1 MPKQFKK
8 RSHKT
13 GLPPG
18 ALVHIGEKWS
28 EQARISVMQYN
39 EETLREKELADVRE
53 LPVPSGAS
61 LTTWIHVDG
70 LHDTAMLEQLGEKFD
85 LHPLVL
91 EDILNTDHRPKM
103 EDMGPYIFVIL
114 KCFAADVP
122 AMSEVKAEQVSLI
135 LGSNYVLSLQEKE
148 SNLLAPIRERIR
160 QNKGRI
166 RKAGADYL
174 AHAILDA
181 VVDSYFLVLEDMGEE
196 IDACEE
202 SLVNR
207 PGAAVMTRIQYLKR
221 NMTILRKAVW
231 PLREAVAALE
241 RSESSLIA
249 EATNIYLRDV
259 YDHTIQVMDTIESY
273 RDALSGMLDIYLSS
287 LSNRMNEIMKVLTI
301 IATIFIPLTFL
312 AGVYGMNFDYMPEL
326 RWRWG
331 YFMAWGVMIAVALVM
346 LKLFR
351 KNRWL

>member
-1 MPKQFKK
+1 MPQHKK

-39 EETLREKELADVRE
+39 EENLYERGLEVIKRKHLQDEEA
-53 LPVPSGAS
+53 

-70 LHDTAMLEQLGEKFD
+70 LHDTAILEQLGEEFN

-91 EDILNTDHRPKM
+91 EDILNTDHRPKL
-103 EDMGPYIFVIL
+103 EDMGPYIFLVL
-114 KCFAADVP
+114 KCFTAEPTSITEVR
-122 AMSEVKAEQVSLI
+122 SEQISLI
-135 LGSNYVLSLQEKE
+135 FGADFVLSLQEKE
-148 SNLLAPIRERIR
+148 SDLLVPIRERIR
-160 QNKGRI
+160 QSKGKI
-166 RKAGADYL
+166 RKAGADFL

-181 VVDSYFLVLEDMGEE
+181 VVDSYFSLLEDIGEE
-196 IDACEE
+196 IEDCEE
-202 SLVNR
+202 SLVNHPSSVILR
-207 PGAAVMTRIQYLKR
+207 RIHYLKR
-221 NMTILRKAVW
+221 NMTLLRKAVW

-241 RSESSLIA
+241 RSESPLIA
-249 EATNIYLRDV
+249 ESTNIYFRDV
-259 YDHTIQVMDTIESY
+259 YDHTIQVMDTIETY
-273 RDALSGMLDIYLSS
+273 RDTLSGMLDIYLSS

-312 AGVYGMNFDYMPEL
+312 AGVYGMNFEYMPEL
-326 RWRWG
+326 KWRWG
-331 YFMAWGVMIAVALVM
+331 YIALWGVMIAIALVM

-351 KNRWL
+351 KNKWL

>member
-1 MPKQFKK
+1 MPQQKK

-28 EQARISVMQYN
+28 EQTRISVMQYN
-39 EETLREKELADVRE
+39 EETLWEKELADVRE
-53 LPVPSGAS
+53 LPVPADPS

-70 LHDTAMLEQLGEKFD
+70 LHDTAMLEKLGD
-85 LHPLVL
+85 AYTLHPLLL

-103 EDMGPYIFVIL
+103 EDMGPYIFIVL
-114 KCFAADVP
+114 KTFAADVP
-122 AMSEVKAEQVSLI
+122 AMAEVKPEQVSLVF
-135 LGSNYVLSLQEKE
+135 GANFVLSLQEKE
-148 SNLLAPIRERIR
+148 SNLLAPIRERLR
-160 QNKGRI
+160 QSKGKI

-181 VVDSYFLVLEDMGEE
+181 VVDSYFLVLEDFGEE

-202 SLVNR
+202 GLVNR
-207 PGAAVMTRIQYLKR
+207 PGAKVLKRIHYLKR
-221 NMTILRKAVW
+221 NMIILRKSVW

-241 RSESSLIA
+241 RSESLLIDA
-249 EATNIYLRDV
+249 STSIYFRDV
-259 YDHTIQVMDTIESY
+259 YDHAIQVMDTIETY
-273 RDALSGMLDIYLSS
+273 RDTLSGILDIYLSS

-331 YFMAWGVMIAVALVM
+331 YFAFWGVMMAIVLVM

-351 KNRWL
+351 KNKWL